1 MRKVRK
7 AVIAAA
13 GRGTRLYPASSAV
26 PKEMF
31 PLVDRDG
38 VVKPILQMVAEEAF
52 HSGIEQICIVVAP
65 GKDSL
70 YRQHF
75 SQVEAPIAQDW
86 ARLESEKLAE
96 LGKRITFVLQH
107 EPQGFGDAVF
117 RAREFVRDE
126 PFLLLLEDHVFVSDT
141 KDRCARQLIA
151 AFEELPFD
159 ALSGVQPNPER
170 LLHLLGVI
178 HGIPFDN
185 NRGIYRAQ
193 RIVEKPSIDQARR
206 ELATDGLPMGNYLA
220 HFGMHIFTPAIFN
233 ALEFMIKR
241 DIRSNGEIQ
250 LTGAQEY
257 LRQQTN
263 NYGCLIV
270 RGQRCDTGIP
280 YGLLESQLTLGL
292 AGVHRTE
299 VCEAVTRILAS
310 QVKA

>member
-13 GRGTRLYPASSAV
+13 GRGTRHYPASSVV

-38 VVKPILQMVAEEAF
+38 ITKPILQMVAEEAF
-52 HSGIEQICIVVAP
+52 HSGIEEICIVAAP
-65 GKDSL
+65 GKDL
-70 YRQHF
+70 VYRQHF
-75 SQVEAPIAQDW
+75 SQIEAPIAQDW
-86 ARLESEKLAE
+86 ARLELEKLAE
-96 LGKRITFVLQH
+96 LGKHVSFVLQD

-117 RAREFVRDE
+117 RAKAFVGDE
-126 PFLLLLEDHVFVSDT
+126 PFLLLLGDHVFVSDT

-159 ALSGVQPNPER
+159 ALTGVQPNPER
-170 LLHLLGVI
+170 LLHLFGVI
-178 HGIPFDN
+178 RGIPIDVD
-185 NRGIYRAQ
+185 RGIYRAQ
-193 RIVEKPSIDQARR
+193 RIIEKPSIDQARQ
-206 ELATDGLPMGNYLA
+206 ELASDGLPMGNYLA
-220 HFGMHIFTPAIFN
+220 HFGMHIFTPAIFD
-233 ALEFMIKR
+233 ALEYMIKQ

-250 LTGAQEY
+250 LTAAQEH
-257 LRQQTN
+257 LRQQTD
-263 NYGCLIV
+263 NYGCMIV

-299 VCEAVTRILAS
+299 VCEAVTRVLTS

>member
-13 GRGTRLYPASSAV
+13 GRGTRHYPASSVV

-38 VVKPILQMVAEEAF
+38 VTKPILQMVVEEAF
-52 HSGIEQICIVVAP
+52 HSGIEEICIVAAP
-65 GKDSL
+65 GKNSL
-70 YRQHF
+70 YQQHF
-75 SQVEAPIAQDW
+75 TQTEATIAQDW
-86 ARLESEKLAE
+86 TRLQSEKLAE
-96 LGKRITFVLQH
+96 LGKHISFVLQD

-117 RAREFVRDE
+117 RAREFVGDE
-126 PFLLLLEDHVFVSDT
+126 PFLLLSGDHVFVSDT

-159 ALSGVQPNPER
+159 ALTGVQPNPES
-170 LLHLLGVI
+170 LLHLF
-178 HGIPFDN
+178 GIIRGAPFDVD
-185 NRGIYRAQ
+185 RGIYRAQ
-193 RIVEKPSIDQARR
+193 RIIEKPSIDQARK

-220 HFGMHIFTPAIFN
+220 HFGMHIFTPAIFD
-233 ALEFMIKR
+233 AMEYMIKQN
-241 DIRSNGEIQ
+241 IRSNGEIQ
-250 LTGAQEY
+250 LTAAQEH

-263 NYGCLIV
+263 NYGCMIV

-280 YGLLESQLTLGL
+280 YGLLESQLALGL

-310 QVKA
+310 QIKS

>member
-13 GRGTRLYPASSAV
+13 GRGTRHYPASNVV

-38 VVKPILQMVAEEAF
+38 VTKPILQMVVEEAF
-52 HSGIEQICIVVAP
+52 HSGIEQICIVAAP

-75 SQVEAPIAQDW
+75 AQTDAPISQDW

-96 LGKRITFVLQH
+96 LGKLISFVLQD

-117 RAREFVRDE
+117 RAKGFVGDE
-126 PFLLLLEDHVFVSDT
+126 PFLLLLGDHVFVSDT
-141 KDRCARQLIA
+141 KDRCARQLTS

-159 ALSGVQPNPER
+159 ALTGVEPNPER
-170 LLHLLGVI
+170 LLHLFGVI
-178 HGIPFDN
+178 RGIPFDAE
-185 NRGIYRAQ
+185 RGIYRAQ
-193 RIVEKPSIDQARR
+193 RIIEKPSIDQARR
-206 ELATDGLPMGNYLA
+206 ELATDGLPLGNYLA
-220 HFGMHIFTPAIFN
+220 HFGMHIFTPAIFD
-233 ALEFMIKR
+233 ALEFMIKQN
-241 DIRSNGEIQ
+241 IRSNGEIQ
-250 LTGAQEY
+250 LTAAQEQ
-257 LRQQTN
+257 LRRQTN
-263 NYGCLIV
+263 NYGCMIV

-280 YGLLESQLTLGL
+280 YGLLESQLALGL
-292 AGVHRTE
+292 AGIHRTE
-299 VCEAVTRILAS
+299 ICEAVTRILAS